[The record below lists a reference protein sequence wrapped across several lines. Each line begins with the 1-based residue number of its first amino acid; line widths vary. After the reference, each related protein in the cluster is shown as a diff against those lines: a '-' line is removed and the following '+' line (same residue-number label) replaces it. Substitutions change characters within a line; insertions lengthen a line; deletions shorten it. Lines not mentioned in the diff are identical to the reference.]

1 MTVSFAPLEGISGW
15 VYRLAHHDS
24 FPGVD
29 RYHAPFWAPTA
40 DSPLTGRGL
49 RDVLP
54 EHNAGIELVPQLL
67 TNRAE
72 DFLSAARAL
81 QDLGYRRV
89 DLNLGC
95 PSGTVVAK
103 RKGSGFLALPDEL
116 DAFLDTVFSAR
127 LDLAVTVKTRI
138 GLEDEGEWPRLLA
151 IYDRYPIAE
160 LTIHPRLRSDFYKGP
175 VRREAF
181 RYAVAHTRLPLC
193 YNGDLFTVEDC
204 RAFAEE
210 FPTVR
215 HIMLGRGLVADPS
228 LARQLAG
235 GPPLGR
241 DELRAFHDRLLA
253 DYRRVLSG
261 DRPVLGK
268 LKELWDYLGCHFPES
283 DRARKAMRKARTLAD
298 YERAVDAL
306 FREGPFVS
314 AARFTPGV

>member
-24 FPGVD
+24 FSGVD
-29 RYHAPFWAPTA
+29 LYHAPFWAPTA

-54 EHNAGIELVPQLL
+54 EHNEGIDLVPQLL

-103 RKGSGFLALPDEL
+103 RKGSGLLALPDEL

-138 GLEDEGEWPRLLA
+138 GLEDEEEWPRLLA

-160 LTIHPRLRSDFYKGP
+160 LTIHPRLRSDLYKGP
-175 VRREAF
+175 VRRAAF

-204 RAFAEE
+204 RALAEE

-215 HIMLGRGLVADPS
+215 HLMLGRGLVADPS

-283 DRARKAMRKARTLAD
+283 DRARKALRKARTLAD

-314 AARFTPGV
+314 KASFTPGG